1 MKTATLTIAQD
12 VLDDAP
18 LHIDPH
24 TSRVTLGHLIARRLD
39 AAGHDLNIT
48 QVQHDAP
55 ATTLT
60 VSGMTQVEADQIL
73 GEAIA
78 ATGQWHQPGINGH
91 RIDAVLLEEARIAPT
106 VEIPIWSIAE
116 ARSLNPYFA
125 DRRVQI
131 ITPPADPPHEP
142 TLLWRFVGIGT
153 SPDAWQHTSPA
164 VLTARIHAERQEI
177 LRFVRPSIK

>member
-1 MKTATLTIAQD
+1 MKTATLTIALD

-18 LHIDPH
+18 IHIDPH
-24 TSRVTLGHLIARRLD
+24 TSMVKLGHLVARRLD
-39 AAGHDLNIT
+39 AAGHDLDIT
-48 QVQHDAP
+48 EIEHDAP

-60 VSGMTQVEADQIL
+60 VPGMIQAEADQIL

-91 RIDAVLLEEARIAPT
+91 RIEAILLEESIIAPT
-106 VEIPIWSIAE
+106 VEILIWSAAE
-116 ARSLNPYFA
+116 ARRLNPYYA

-142 TLLWRFVGIGT
+142 TLLWRFVGAGT
-153 SPDAWQHTSPA
+153 SPDGWQHTSPA

-177 LRFVRPSIK
+177 LRTARPSIK

>member
-24 TSRVTLGHLIARRLD
+24 ASRVRLGHLVARRLD
-39 AAGHDLNIT
+39 ASGHDLDIT
-48 QVQHDAP
+48 EIEHDAP

-60 VSGMTQVEADQIL
+60 VPGMIQAEADQIL
-73 GEAIA
+73 GETIA
-78 ATGQWHQPGINGH
+78 AAQWYQAGINGH
-91 RIDAVLLEEARIAPT
+91 RIDAILLEESRIAPT
-106 VEIPIWSIAE
+106 VEIPIWSAE
-116 ARSLNPYFA
+116 EASRLSHYFSQ
-125 DRRVQI
+125 RRVQI

-153 SPDAWQHTSPA
+153 SPDGWQHTSPA